1 MDTTRDWGEE
11 VALELSMSVDDVPA
25 RCDTNRDEDERM
37 HIGIVQQQQP
47 NVNRTG
53 RPVPVSV
60 SCPFL
65 PPVFRAV
72 SRSQGPVVI
81 VKRQVPRVKIP
92 NVAKSQ
98 GYHIHF
104 HMPFPFPPLPYAHFQ
119 LGALARRLR
128 NSTCA
133 VCDGKSAGPKRR
145 FAGRLPSSANL
156 MS

>member
-11 VALELSMSVDDVPA
+11 VVLELSMSVDDVPA

-53 RPVPVSV
+53 RPGPVSV

-72 SRSQGPVVI
+72 SRSHVPVVI
-81 VKRQVPRVKIP
+81 V
-92 NVAKSQ
+92 
-98 GYHIHF
+98 
-104 HMPFPFPPLPYAHFQ
+104 
-119 LGALARRLR
+119 
-128 NSTCA
+128 
-133 VCDGKSAGPKRR
+133 
-145 FAGRLPSSANL
+145 
-156 MS
+156 